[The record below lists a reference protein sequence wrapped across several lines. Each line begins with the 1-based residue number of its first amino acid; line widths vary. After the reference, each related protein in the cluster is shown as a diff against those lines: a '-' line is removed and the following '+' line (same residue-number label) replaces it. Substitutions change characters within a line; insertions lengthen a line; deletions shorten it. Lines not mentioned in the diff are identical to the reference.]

1 MKAFKYLLPI
11 TFFVLAFL
19 SFQLSGIFAYLPLLF
34 GFGVMPILELILQP
48 SIANHQDAEEISLKE
63 DKVYDTILYFFGFL
77 QIAFLIYFFYIIKTQ
92 NADTATII
100 GRVTS
105 MGVLC
110 GLFGINLSHELG
122 HRKEIFS
129 QRLAK
134 ICLSTSLYC
143 HFFIE
148 HNKGHHKNFST
159 PHDPATARY
168 NENIYVFYIRA
179 IVGVYKG
186 AWHIANEECNKKHGK
201 IIDYR
206 NEMIQVHLLQAVF
219 IIAALWMGSQVL
231 LCFFGAALI
240 GMLLME
246 SVDYIQHYGLNR
258 EATSAT
264 TFERGMP
271 HHSWDSH
278 YPIGRLM
285 LFELTRHSDHHY
297 LANRKFQILRSHES
311 APQMPTGYPGTI
323 ILALLPPLWFK
334 VMNKKIIQSI

>member
-1 MKAFKYLLPI
+1 MKSLRYLLPI
-11 TFFVLAFL
+11 LFFILAYL
-19 SFQLSGIFAYLPLLF
+19 SFHSSGVFSFLPLIL
-34 GFGVMPILELILQP
+34 GFVVMPITELILPP
-48 SIANHQDAEEISLKE
+48 SMINHADAEEISLKE
-63 DKVYDTILYFFGFL
+63 DKLYDMVLYFFGFL
-77 QIAFLIYFFYIIKTQ
+77 QIGFIFYFFYIIKTQ
-92 NADTATII
+92 PADTITIV
-100 GRVTS
+100 GRSVS
-105 MGVLC
+105 MGVLN

-122 HRKEIFS
+122 HRKEKFS
-129 QRLAK
+129 QRLAQL
-134 ICLSTSLYC
+134 CLCTSLYC

-186 AWHIANEECNKKHGK
+186 AWYIANEECQKKHGK
-201 IIDYR
+201 IISIK
-206 NEMIQVHLLQAVF
+206 NEMIRIHLLQG
-219 IIAALWMGSQVL
+219 ALLLCALLLSPLVL
-231 LCFFGAALI
+231 LCFVGAAFI

-258 EATSAT
+258 EATSDT
-264 TFERGMP
+264 SFERGMP

-278 YPIGRLM
+278 YPVGRLM

-297 LANRKFQILRSHES
+297 LANRKFQILRSHDS

-334 VMNKKIIQSI
+334 VMNKKIRP